1 MLPAAIVWG
10 VGTAL
15 GELPPYFVTRAAK
28 RAGKRAGE
36 FDEELAD
43 AQGKTDLISKMKV
56 HSRTPTLALTLNPT
70 PTLALTLSL
79 TPTLTLT
86 LTLTR
91 SRGRRS
97 MASWSPSSPT
107 RRPRW
112 SGSTW

>member
-56 HSRTPTLALTLNPT
+56 HSRTPTLSPDPKPNPN
-70 PTLALTLSL
+70 P
-79 TPTLTLT
+79 
-86 LTLTR
+86 
-91 SRGRRS
+91 
-97 MASWSPSSPT
+97 SPSPSPI
-107 RRPRW
+107 P
-112 SGSTW
+112 SPNSNPNPNPN